1 MFREYFTINLTIPQR
16 KEGRKM
22 TKDNATP
29 RPWKVSDLNKCRIVA
44 DDNAGRYVAIT
55 YHDMLHN
62 TEMNEA
68 NAQLIVKAVN
78 CHDELVEALKLSYR
92 SLTIDSD
99 MEKDFAVEI
108 KKIKQ
113 ALAKAESDPIK

>member
-1 MFREYFTINLTIPQR
+1 
-16 KEGRKM
+16 M

-29 RPWKVSDLNKCRIVA
+29 RPWKVSDLDKFRIVA